1 MKRDTWLRVA
11 EALRDEALAH
21 DAVALLVE
29 TIPYET
35 RCGDGAVRGIAV
47 REEGGLVTA
56 RIGLTLDLTHVLNRS
71 VEAVVQ
77 DVRARMIRRW
87 KTLEPDREI
96 AIDLDVVTLLSM

>member
-1 MKRDTWLRVA
+1 MTSDTRLRAA

-29 TIPYET
+29 EAPYET
-35 RCGDGAVRGIAV
+35 QGSDGAVYGIAV
-47 REEGGLVTA
+47 REEGGLLTA
-56 RIGLTLDLTHVLNRS
+56 RMGLALDLAHVLNRS
-71 VEAVVQ
+71 VEDVVQ
-77 DVRARMIRRW
+77 DVRACMIRRW